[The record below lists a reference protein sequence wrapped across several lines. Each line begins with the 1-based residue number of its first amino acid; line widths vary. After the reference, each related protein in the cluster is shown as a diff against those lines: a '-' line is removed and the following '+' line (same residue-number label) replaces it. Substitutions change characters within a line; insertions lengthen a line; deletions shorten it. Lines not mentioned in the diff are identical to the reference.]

1 MMLMLGKKWLSEAVH
16 ADEIEKGVL
25 NIVCAPVGSG
35 KTTWALDVLS
45 NTVSSKYKMLYLIDT
60 KNGKEQLLKH
70 PATQYCSKSWADTV
84 SQPFSYFYNVS
95 IFVYPCSSFNRKN
108 HLYQPVGQY
117 FYSRTE
123 ICLLKANIQFIS
135 KYKNVTIIYS

>member
-1 MMLMLGKKWLSEAVH
+1 MQGRKWLAEAVH

-70 PATQYCSKSWADTV
+70 PATEYCSKSWADTV
-84 SQPFSYFYNVS
+84 SKPFSHF
-95 IFVYPCSSFNRKN
+95 
-108 HLYQPVGQY
+108 G
-117 FYSRTE
+117 E
-123 ICLLKANIQFIS
+123 S
-135 KYKNVTIIYS
+135 KVVVMTYAKFGDLVD